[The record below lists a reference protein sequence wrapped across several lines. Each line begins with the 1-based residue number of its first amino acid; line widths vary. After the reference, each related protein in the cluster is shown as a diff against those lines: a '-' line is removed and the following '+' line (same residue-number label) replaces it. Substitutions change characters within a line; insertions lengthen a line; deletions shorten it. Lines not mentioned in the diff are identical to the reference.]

1 MNSNVKDFNLKQL
14 YKEIEYINKTYFFDL
29 RKKEE
34 TTKKEDNLVKSDVI
48 LNLIP
53 YTMYEMQG
61 LGSKVLLVPKN
72 FETLDK
78 DFDNIIVYSASKFG
92 LHFSIIKRQNNEV
105 ELMGY
110 YFLTNDE
117 NYSTGSYRH
126 YYFDDNNKKLQKIF
140 LEKNTDIISFLRNE
154 NYSQLFNYSMNK
166 LKRNFKETKLNRI
179 YGDSLF
185 DAFQTYEK
193 NFEIIDDNESP
204 LMKILTDLEIKKVK

>member
-53 YTMYEMQG
+53 YTMYQ
-61 LGSKVLLVPKN
+61 LQNLSSLIFLIPKN
-72 FETLDK
+72 FKTLDK

-92 LHFSIIKRQNNEV
+92 LHFSIIKRLNNEV

-110 YFLTNDE
+110 DFLTNDQ